1 MSNMKSTSISP
12 ERMEA
17 IEYIRKAI
25 NPKAFFSTIW
35 EMLAGDSAEEK
46 SSGAERGAQ
55 RIWDENPKG
64 KQRINALEESRS
76 GIPNGKGEKRQKRK
90 KLTYEVKKPGE
101 PSEIPTEPSK
111 IPTRGEEH
119 EI

>member
-1 MSNMKSTSISP
+1 MSNMKSTSTSP

-25 NPKAFFSTIW
+25 SPKAFFSMIW
-35 EMLAGDSAEEK
+35 EMLAGDPVEEK

-55 RIWDENPKG
+55 RIWDENPKS
-64 KQRINALEESRS
+64 KQRIDALEESRS

-90 KLTYEVKKPGE
+90 KTTYEVKTPDE
-101 PSEIPTEPSK
+101 PSKIPTEPSK